1 MSQPRHDPQ
10 PLSDCIVLDLTEGGF
25 NWCGKVLADFGADVI
40 KVEPPGGSPTR
51 GIGPFVDGRP
61 GAERSLFWAAY
72 CVNKRGVVMDLTEP
86 AGVARFRRLADE
98 ADILIE
104 SFRPGHMR
112 DLGLG
117 YDDLSASN
125 PGLVYT
131 SVTPFGQTGPYSQY
145 LAPDMVAWSM
155 GGMQYICGDADRPPV
170 RISAPQAELHAAG
183 QAALGTMAA
192 FWRRQNTDQGQ
203 HVDVSMQTSVMW
215 TLMNA
220 TPFPP
225 LHGIN
230 LERNG
235 AFRSTGRV
243 EMRQVFRCRDGHAT
257 ILMAAR
263 TMRPLVEWMD
273 GEGAAPDWLM
283 EIEWDGWRAP
293 DPEEEPD
300 RIEQFHEI
308 QRLVEDFAATKT
320 KDELYLRAIRDGMLI
335 APCNSVGDIARS
347 PQLEARD
354 FWPKVEYPALG
365 RSLTHLGPFIK
376 MSESPI
382 RVDRPAPRVGE
393 HDDEVLAAA
402 RPRSART
409 PAQTT
414 PDSIAGVMP
423 FDGLKVLDFTWVG
436 VGPITIKHLADFGAD
451 VIRIESVSRPD
462 VLRNA
467 APFKDGVAGINRSQF
482 PANYNTSKRG
492 LGLNL
497 ARSEGLELVRNI
509 IREWKPD
516 VIAESFTPR
525 VMRGWGLG
533 YSDVRELLPS
543 VIYFSTCQQGQTGP
557 HASYAGFGQLAG
569 SLSGFYYLTGWPD
582 RDPAGPYGAYS
593 DFINPPNAAAAVV
606 AALEFRRRTG
616 RGQHLD
622 LSQYE
627 CATHYLAP
635 FIMEHLT
642 NGAKLERRG
651 NDDDRHAP
659 HNVYRCADAERVY
672 TGVGPSWIAIAVA
685 DDRQWRSLC
694 RTMGRTDWIEDDR
707 FGTLDGRRK
716 HAALIDDGIA
726 SWTRDKNARQ
736 LMDDLQ
742 RVGVP
747 AGLVQSQADLW
758 EDPQVAHRGFFQWLD
773 HTECGPMP
781 YDGIVCHLS
790 KTPGALRRPQA
801 LVGEH
806 NREILREILGLGD
819 DAIADLVVA
828 GVLETS

>member
-1 MSQPRHDPQ
+1 MSQPRQSPQ

-51 GIGPFVDGRP
+51 EMGPFVSGRS

-72 CVNKRGVVMDLTEP
+72 CVNKRSVVIDLTEP
-86 AGVARFRRLADE
+86 AGIDRFRRLADG

-104 SFRPGHMR
+104 SFRPGHMSN
-112 DLGLG
+112 LGLG
-117 YDDLSASN
+117 YDELSATN

-155 GGMQYICGDADRPPV
+155 GGMQYLCGDADRPPARV
-170 RISAPQAELHAAG
+170 GAPQAELHAGG
-183 QAALGTMAA
+183 QAAMGTMAA
-192 FWRRQNTDQGQ
+192 YWHRQNTGQGQ

-230 LERNG
+230 LERKG
-235 AFRSTGRV
+235 AFRSTGER
-243 EMRQVFRCRDGHAT
+243 EFRQIFPCRDGHVT
-257 ILMAAR
+257 MLSNPR
-263 TMRPLVEWMD
+263 TMAPFAEWMAE
-273 GEGAAPDWLM
+273 EGAAPGWMLEIDWD
-283 EIEWDGWRAP
+283 EWRAP
-293 DPEEEPD
+293 DPDEEPE
-300 RIEQFHEI
+300 RVEQSNEI
-308 QRLVEDFAATKT
+308 KRLVEEFVASKT
-320 KDELYLRAIRDGMLI
+320 KDELYLRAVQDRMMI

-347 PQLEARD
+347 VQLEARD
-354 FWPKVEYPALG
+354 FWTKVNYAALG

-382 RVDRPAPRVGE
+382 CVRRPAPRVGE
-393 HDDEVLAAA
+393 HNDEILADL
-402 RPRSART
+402 RTRSIST
-409 PAQTT
+409 PARRT
-414 PDSIAGVMP
+414 PDSPPGAMP
-423 FDGLKVLDFTWVG
+423 FSGIKVLDFTWVG

-482 PANYNTSKRG
+482 SASYNTSKRG

-497 ARSEGLELVRNI
+497 ASPEGRDLVRKI

-533 YSDVRELLPS
+533 YADVREILPD
-543 VIYFSTCQQGQTGP
+543 VVYFSTCQQGQTGP
-557 HASYAGFGQLAG
+557 HSSYAGFGQLAA
-569 SLSGFYYLTGWPD
+569 SLAGFYYVTGWPD

-593 DFINPPNAAAAVV
+593 DFINPPNAAAAIV

-616 RGQHLD
+616 MGQHLD
-622 LSQYE
+622 LSQFE
-627 CATHYLAP
+627 CSTHYLAP
-635 FIMEHLT
+635 FIMDHIT
-642 NGAKLERRG
+642 NGATLERRG
-651 NDDDRHAP
+651 NEDDIHAP
-659 HNVYRCADAERVY
+659 HNVYRCADAERIY
-672 TGVGPSWIAIAVA
+672 TGVGASWIAIAVA
-685 DDRQWRSLC
+685 DDAQWRSLC
-694 RTMGRTDWIEDDR
+694 EMMGRPDWMEDER
-707 FGTLDGRRK
+707 FSTLDSRRK
-716 HAALIDDGIA
+716 HATLIDGGIA

-747 AGLVQSQADLW
+747 AGVVQSQSDLW
-758 EDPQVAHRGFFQWLD
+758 EDPQIAHRGFFQWLD

-781 YDGIVCHLS
+781 YDGIVSHLS

-806 NREILREILGLGD
+806 NGEILREILGMD
-819 DAIADLVVA
+819 DGAIEGLVA
-828 GVLETS
+828 LGVLESS